1 MSTISSVGIGSGL
14 DANSIITK
22 LVELEKQPLTSLKAK
37 ASVLGAQLSAYGS
50 IKSQVA
56 SLGDVAI
63 GLGTAA
69 LWNPL
74 SVSSTNTAAVTA
86 TATGVPAKA
95 SYSVEVQ
102 QLARGQSVASAVQA
116 TDASIGT
123 GTLTIELG
131 TWATGMTGFTP
142 GSAAAVSVAVVS
154 GSDTLSAIASKIND
168 AAAGVVATV
177 ITDSTGQR
185 LSLRSSST
193 GEVSGFRVQV
203 TDDDTTNTDNAGLSR
218 LGFDPQTGAFGMG
231 TTALTTVQALD
242 AKATLNGVP
251 VTSSSNTFAGLVPG
265 LSIKVAQVTTAA
277 AEVAVSQDI
286 ATIQKTITSFV
297 EAFNVLSK
305 TLTEG
310 TKYDAAKAEGALF
323 QGDSSTVGLGNALR
337 SLVGSATTGAAY
349 SRLSDLGISMQRDG
363 TLLMD
368 SAKLGTALT
377 NVEGVKAFFTIKNAN
392 AAESGFGVKLKT
404 FTQGLLAA
412 TGAVVN
418 KTTALQSSVT
428 ANTKEQQKV
437 TDRAAAVETRLRRTY
452 SALDGK
458 MASLNALSTYVT
470 QQVAQ
475 WNKSTA

>member
-37 ASVLGAQLSAYGS
+37 ASVLGAQLSAYGT

-74 SVSSTNTAAVTA
+74 SVSSTNAAAVTA
-86 TATGVPAKA
+86 TATGVPSKA

-116 TDASIGT
+116 TGVAMGT

-131 TWATGMTGFTP
+131 TWGTGMTGFTP
-142 GSAAAVSVAVVS
+142 GGSPVSVTVVS
-154 GSDTLSAIASKIND
+154 GENTLSSIASKIND

-177 ITDSTGQR
+177 ITDSTGER

-203 TDDDTTNTDNAGLSR
+203 ADDDATNTDDTGLSR
-218 LGFDPQTGAFGMG
+218 LGFDPQTAAYGMG
-231 TTALTTVQALD
+231 ATSVTTIQELD

-251 VTSSSNTFAGLVPG
+251 VNSSSNTFASLVPG
-265 LSIKVAQVTTAA
+265 LSIKVSQVTTAA
-277 AEVAVSQDI
+277 AEVTVSQDI
-286 ATIQKTITSFV
+286 ATIKSTITGFV
-297 EAFNVLSK
+297 DAFNVLNK
-305 TLTEG
+305 TIRENTA
-310 TKYDAAKAEGALF
+310 YDAAKGEGALF
-323 QGDSSTVGLGNALR
+323 QGDSSTVALGNALR
-337 SLVGSATTGAAY
+337 TLVGSVTAGAAY
-349 SRLSDLGISMQRDG
+349 SRLSDLGITMQRDG
-363 TLLMD
+363 SLSIN

-377 NVEGVKAFFTIKNAN
+377 SVDGVKAFFTISNTN

-404 FTQGLLAA
+404 FTQGLLA
-412 TGAVVN
+412 TSGAVVN
-418 KTTALQSSVT
+418 KTTALQGSVT

>member
-22 LVELEKQPLTSLKAK
+22 LVELEKQSLTSLKAK
-37 ASVLGAQLSAYGS
+37 ASVLGAQLSAYGT

-74 SVSSTNTAAVTA
+74 SVSSTNAAAVTA
-86 TATGVPAKA
+86 TATGVPSKA

-116 TDASIGT
+116 TGVAMGT

-131 TWATGMTGFTP
+131 TWGTGMTGFTP
-142 GSAAAVSVAVVS
+142 GGSPVSVTVVS
-154 GSDTLSAIASKIND
+154 GENTLSSIASKIND

-177 ITDSTGQR
+177 ITDSSGER

-203 TDDDTTNTDNAGLSR
+203 ADDDATNTDDTGLSR
-218 LGFDPQTGAFGMG
+218 LGFDPQTAAYGMG
-231 TTALTTVQALD
+231 ATSVTTIQALD

-251 VTSSSNTFAGLVPG
+251 VNSSSNTFASLVPG
-265 LSIKVAQVTTAA
+265 LSIKVSQVTTAA
-277 AEVAVSQDI
+277 AEVTVSQDI
-286 ATIQKTITSFV
+286 ATIKSTITGFV
-297 EAFNVLSK
+297 DAFNVLNK
-305 TLTEG
+305 TIRENTA
-310 TKYDAAKAEGALF
+310 YDAAKGEGALF
-323 QGDSSTVGLGNALR
+323 QGDSSTVALGNALR
-337 SLVGSATTGAAY
+337 TLVGSVTSGAAY
-349 SRLSDLGISMQRDG
+349 SRLSDLGITMQRDG
-363 TLLMD
+363 SLSVN

-377 NVEGVKAFFTIKNAN
+377 SVDGVKAFFTISNTN

-404 FTQGLLAA
+404 FTQGLLA
-412 TGAVVN
+412 TSGAVVN
-418 KTTALQSSVT
+418 KTTALQGSVT
-428 ANTKEQQKV
+428 ANTKEQKKV

>member
-37 ASVLGAQLSAYGS
+37 ASVLGAQLSAYGT

-74 SVSSTNTAAVTA
+74 SVSSTNAAAVTA
-86 TATGVPAKA
+86 TVTGVPSKA

-116 TDASIGT
+116 TGVAMGT

-131 TWATGMTGFTP
+131 TWGTGMTGFTP
-142 GSAAAVSVAVVS
+142 GGSPVSVTVVS
-154 GSDTLSAIASKIND
+154 GENTLSAIASKIND

-177 ITDSTGQR
+177 ITDSTGER

-203 TDDDTTNTDNAGLSR
+203 ADDDATNTDDTGLSR
-218 LGFDPQTGAFGMG
+218 LGFDPQTAAYGMG
-231 TTALTTVQALD
+231 ATSVTTIQALD

-251 VTSSSNTFAGLVPG
+251 VNSSSNTFAGLVPG
-265 LSIKVAQVTTAA
+265 LSIKVSQVTTAA
-277 AEVAVSQDI
+277 AEVTVSQDL
-286 ATIQKTITSFV
+286 ATIKSTITNFV
-297 EAFNVLSK
+297 EAFNVLNK
-305 TLTEG
+305 TIRENTS
-310 TKYDAAKAEGALF
+310 YDAAKGQGALF

-337 SLVGSATTGAAY
+337 TLVGSVTSGAAY
-349 SRLSDLGISMQRDG
+349 SRLSDLGIALQRDG
-363 TLLMD
+363 SLLVD
-368 SAKLGTALT
+368 SAKLDTALT
-377 NVEGVKAFFTIKNAN
+377 SVDGVKAFFTISNTN
-392 AAESGFGVKLKT
+392 AAQSGFGVKLKT
-404 FTQGLLAA
+404 FTQGLLA
-412 TGAVVN
+412 TSGAVVN
-418 KTTALQSSVT
+418 KTTVLQGSVT

-452 SALDGK
+452 SSLDGK